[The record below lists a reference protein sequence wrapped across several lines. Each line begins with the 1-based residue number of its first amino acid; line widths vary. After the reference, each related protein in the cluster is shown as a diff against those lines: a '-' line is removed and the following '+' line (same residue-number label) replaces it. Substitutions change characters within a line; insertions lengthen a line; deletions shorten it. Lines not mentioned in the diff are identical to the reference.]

1 MAPLLA
7 EKSRQAQFL
16 KPMAISI
23 SYGIA
28 FGTLLTLFILPIF
41 LSFNNSLK
49 GNVKWLIT
57 GKRVPRED
65 LENAIKELKAEQED
79 DQITQ

>member
-1 MAPLLA
+1 MAPLLL
-7 EKSRQAQFL
+7 EGSRQAQFL

-28 FGTLLTLFILPIF
+28 FASLLTLFILPIF

-49 GNVKWLIT
+49 GYKKWLIS
-57 GKRVPRED
+57 GQRVPREE
-65 LENAIKELKAEQED
+65 LENAIKELKAEHED
-79 DQITQ
+79 EINQ